1 MPTCCILEVVL
12 GTYNSTR
19 SINNYSMVAYTKES
33 SQHAWHCFLE
43 WYRIIESLSQGP
55 PSDTVRCTALL
66 GARKLVR
73 DWWSGGS
80 SGFNWRNAHLDF
92 SDSKIDICADLGV
105 FAAGDSG
112 TEGGLGS
119 FAGILFGTPGAMYK
133 SIRIV
138 LWQRLHY
145 DVVSIGQAEAT
156 VPSTGQCWR
165 TMSGLKS
172 CLRYLCSFQPVWR
185 DDFTISQRVQLG
197 ELLPKRVWHDWSFIR
212 CRSRRWI
219 TLAFIVSTVRGDFKS
234 LQCANGIGPS
244 FGKGTSR
251 VFWQE
256 DSDVTYL
263 TLAFCHLRVLYVF
276 IVSPCEMWSQ

>member
-1 MPTCCILEVVL
+1 MTL
-12 GTYNSTR
+12 
-19 SINNYSMVAYTKES
+19 
-33 SQHAWHCFLE
+33 
-43 WYRIIESLSQGP
+43 LSWMIP
-55 PSDTVRCTALL
+55 NH
-66 GARKLVR
+66 RKLVTR
-73 DWWSGGS
+73 SSLGYCEMHGTSRGKETGPRLVKWNQTP

-172 CLRYLCSFQPVWR
+172 CLRCVVFNRSGEMILQYRKGSNSVNYFQSEFGMIGVL
-185 DDFTISQRVQLG
+185 LG
-197 ELLPKRVWHDWSFIR
+197 AEVEDESRWPSLLAQCVVILNPCNAPMELDQA
-212 CRSRRWI
+212 
-219 TLAFIVSTVRGDFKS
+219 LAK
-234 LQCANGIGPS
+234 AHPES
-244 FGKGTSR
+244 FGRKTAMSHISLWR
-251 VFWQE
+251 FVIFLCNMF
-256 DSDVTYL
+256 SL
-263 TLAFCHLRVLYVF
+263 LVLVK
-276 IVSPCEMWSQ
+276 CEVNSSFHWA